1 MPVAGEY
8 PLFVFFVF
16 LTQPHTRTGERKTG
30 EEEGPVAASLQSRME
45 HPVSKAKDETREI
58 IRKKGEYVYI
68 YSSIG
73 YAIVSKS
80 NSSLLQLLNDG
91 K

>member
-68 YSSIG
+68 YIHRLGMQSCQKAIHHCFSS
-73 YAIVSKS
+73 
-80 NSSLLQLLNDG
+80 
-91 K
+91 